1 MYRSNH
7 VDLDVIVV
15 DNNSQN
21 NLKHSCEEIYK
32 GLRYVRLDDNM
43 GAAYANNL
51 GISEARHDFICI
63 LNADVFLSPD
73 YLNTCI
79 DFLLSNQNVAEV
91 QGLLLSDKDPNVI
104 DSAGVVFFKEG
115 MAIDRYHGASLNS
128 FIIDDQPTKIDGTC
142 CAAAIY
148 RKSDLNDCKT
158 AHGFYNEVLFAFY
171 EDFELSA
178 RLRGAGKDAYFVPKA
193 LATHVRGGSTAKNSK
208 FVRFLHLRNIILIN
222 KYLITK
228 TMFSNL
234 LGRLYVSALLLKNL
248 DVIPLLIDYFAQ
260 NKDTLMKLS
269 NLPKYPYHA
278 DGIFLLRK
286 MTGKRK

>member
-1 MYRSNH
+1 MYHSNH
-7 VDLDVIVV
+7 VDIDVIVV

-21 NLKHSCEEIYK
+21 NLQHSCEANYED
-32 GLRYVRLDDNM
+32 LRYFRLNDNM
-43 GAAYANNL
+43 GAAYANNF
-51 GISEARHDFICI
+51 GISKAKHDYICI

-73 YLNTCI
+73 YLHTCI

-115 MAIDRYHGASLNS
+115 IAIDRFHGTSLNS
-128 FIIDDQPTKIDGTC
+128 ISLDGKPTKIDGTC

-158 AHGFYNEVLFAFY
+158 GHGFYNEALFAFY

-178 RLRGAGKDAYFVPKA
+178 RFRGAGKDAYFVPKA

-222 KYLITK
+222 KYLFTK
-228 TMFSNL
+228 TTFSIL

-260 NKDTLMKLS
+260 NKDTLKKLS

-278 DGIFLLRK
+278 DGIFLLQR